1 MPCHRC
7 LFKFQDIRGAGITGS
22 SDRDW
27 APNPAYDFSVKSF
40 DSKPQDGYDK
50 FDLKRMARERMG
62 QDQGATKQAH
72 DSGPFNVKNQSQAL
86 QRQLL
91 EQQIAE
97 NAARKEVKFVDLLV
111 VFFSII
117 CALQAM
123 RVRLAKQEA
132 LDEERISRQI
142 NAQNGGHSNDRSP
155 PSRAIIRFAQTP

>member
-1 MPCHRC
+1 
-7 LFKFQDIRGAGITGS
+7 
-22 SDRDW
+22 
-27 APNPAYDFSVKSF
+27 
-40 DSKPQDGYDK
+40 
-50 FDLKRMARERMG
+50 MARERMG

-97 NAARKEVKFVDLLV
+97 NAARKEVNFFDLLV

-117 CALQAM
+117 CTLQAM